1 MAAVSCCSA
10 CGYGRAEMESPNEII
25 HQPVRLKIM
34 AALNTLTANQWLE
47 FVALR
52 AIVDTT
58 DGNLGA
64 HLSTLETAHY
74 VSIKKD
80 FAGKKPRTRVCLS
93 ARGREAFA
101 GYVAALHAILAIDSL
116 GDGDAGPGNTP
127 NNNQ

>member
-1 MAAVSCCSA
+1 MQT
-10 CGYGRAEMESPNEII
+10 PNEII

-34 AALNTLTANQWLE
+34 AALNTLAANQWLE

-64 HLSTLETAHY
+64 HLATLETAHY

-80 FAGKKPRTRVCLS
+80 YAGKKPRTRVCLS

-101 GYVAALHAILAIDSL
+101 GYVATLHAILAIDSL
-116 GDGDAGPGNTP
+116 GGDLEPTNSP
-127 NNNQ
+127 SNNQ

>member
-1 MAAVSCCSA
+1 MQT
-10 CGYGRAEMESPNEII
+10 PNEII

-34 AALNTLTANQWLE
+34 AALNTLAPNQWLE

-64 HLSTLETAHY
+64 HLATLEAAHY
-74 VSIKKD
+74 VNIKKD

-93 ARGREAFA
+93 ARGREAFS
-101 GYVAALHAILAIDSL
+101 GYVATLHAILAIDSL
-116 GDGDAGPGNTP
+116 GGAEASPTNTP